1 MFTWFE
7 VVSRLRAN
15 LQKSEMVPVGDVPN
29 LEALVDVL
37 GCKLS
42 ALPMTYLRLPLGTK
56 FNSKMIWNTIIE
68 KIERRL
74 GRWKRCIYPRVV
86 SLLY

>member
-1 MFTWFE
+1 M
-7 VVSRLRAN
+7 VSGLRVN
-15 LQKSEMVPVGDVPN
+15 LQQLEMVPVGDVPN

-42 ALPMTYLRLPLGTK
+42 ALPMTYLELPLGAK

-68 KIERRL
+68 KMERRL
-74 GRWKRCIYPRVV
+74 GGWKRLYL
-86 SLLY
+86 SLGGKLTLLKSTL